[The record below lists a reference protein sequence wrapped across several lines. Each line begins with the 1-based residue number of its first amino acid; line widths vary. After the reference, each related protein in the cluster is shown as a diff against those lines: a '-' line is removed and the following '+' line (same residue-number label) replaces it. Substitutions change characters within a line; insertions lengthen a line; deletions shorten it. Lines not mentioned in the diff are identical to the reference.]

1 MPPQHPRPL
10 QWSLSL
16 FCLALLATA
25 MVYWPGLSGEFQF
38 DDQPN
43 IIDNPAVALDTLSWS
58 TLREAS
64 FSGMGVSSRVGRP
77 LSMLSFALNHYASGF
92 DPFVFKATNLAIHL
106 TNGLLVYALVLVIA
120 PFLLG
125 SNVRDT
131 RVENF
136 SAALALMVSVTWL
149 LHPLNLTSV
158 LYVVQR
164 MTSLS
169 ALFVLC
175 GVLAYAV
182 ARRRMVAGRSAS
194 ALLLLVPL
202 CAALAFLA
210 KENGILLPGYIL
222 ILELFVFRFRCQRPE
237 HTRILKGFAAALVA
251 VPLITALAYLTL
263 WPESILGGYAK
274 RPFSLNERLLT
285 EARAVVFYLRL
296 ILAPDLSAMG
306 LYHDDFGLSRSL
318 LDPVATLLAI
328 IGLIALL
335 IAALAVS
342 SRFPAFPL
350 ALGWFLVGHSLEST
364 IVPLELL
371 HEHRNYLPS
380 LGPLLLGCTALL
392 AAIQRLDW
400 SYKAV
405 AGSALIACIVL
416 GGMTWI
422 RAGYWAN
429 SLTLTAVTAANHP
442 RSARAHY
449 DMGRLYAGMAVAH
462 PDDAIEY
469 RANAKEHFEI
479 SASLDPHRAA
489 PLFGLIRLNSAHGVS
504 IDDSVA
510 LVAQRL
516 EHRVPQPG
524 TAGWFSNLLNCQS
537 KRVCHIDDQTIADL
551 FQAALRNPK
560 LPNSFRAALLIKA
573 SQFMYNHVGDGNMA
587 LRLARDAVEA
597 SPQRIVYKIS
607 LINLYLALDLRSDAR
622 ELLEA
627 ASKQDR
633 LARFRRELDA
643 QWERLGIGELPRSG
657 ALTDAS

>member
-1 MPPQHPRPL
+1 MPPENPPPL
-10 QWSLSL
+10 QWSLIL
-16 FCLALLATA
+16 FCLALLATT

-43 IIDNPAVALDTLSWS
+43 IIDNPAVALDSLSWPD
-58 TLREAS
+58 LRQAS
-64 FSGMGVSSRVGRP
+64 FSGMGVSSRIGRP
-77 LSMLSFALNHYASGF
+77 LSMLSFALNHYFSGF

-106 TNGLLVYALVLVIA
+106 INGLLVYALVLAIA

-125 SNVRDT
+125 YDVREK
-131 RVENF
+131 RIENG
-136 SAALALMVSVTWL
+136 SAALALLVSVVWL

-182 ARRRMVAGRSAS
+182 ARRRMLTGQSAS
-194 ALLLLVPL
+194 TLLLLVPL
-202 CAALAFLA
+202 CTALAFLA
-210 KENGILLPGYIL
+210 KENGILLPGYVL
-222 ILELFVFRFRCQRPE
+222 ILELTVFRFRSPRPE
-237 HTRILKGFAAALVA
+237 QVRILKGFAVALVA
-251 VPLITALAYLTL
+251 LPLIVALAYLAL
-263 WPESILGGYAK
+263 WPESILGGYSK
-274 RPFSLNERLLT
+274 RSFNLSERLLT
-285 EARAVVFYLRL
+285 EARAVLFYLRL
-296 ILAPDLSAMG
+296 ILFPDLSAMG

-318 LDPVATLLAI
+318 IDPMSTLAAI
-328 IGLIALL
+328 VGLSALV
-335 IAALAVS
+335 ITALAVGA
-342 SRFPAFPL
+342 RFPVFPF
-350 ALGWFLVGHSLEST
+350 AVGWFLIGHSLEST

-380 LGPLLLGCTALL
+380 LGPLLLGCTALVV
-392 AAIQRLDW
+392 AVRRFDW

-405 AGSALIACIVL
+405 AGSVLIGCVVL

-429 SLTLTAVTAANHP
+429 SFTLTAVAAANHP

-462 PDDAIEY
+462 PEDAIDY
-469 RANAKEHFEI
+469 RSNAKQHFEI

-489 PLFGLIRLNSAHGVS
+489 PLFGLIRLNSAHGAS
-504 IDDSVA
+504 IAESVA
-510 LVAQRL
+510 RLTQRL
-516 EHRVPQPG
+516 EHSVPQPG

-537 KRVCHIDDQTIADL
+537 ERVCKIEDQTIADL

-573 SQFMYNHVGDGNMA
+573 SQFMYNRVGDGEMA

-597 SPQRIVYKIS
+597 SPQRVVYKVS
-607 LINLYLALDLRSDAR
+607 LINLYLALDLRSEAKH
-622 ELLEA
+622 LLEA

-633 LARFRRELDA
+633 LARFRREFDA
-643 QWERLGIGELPRSG
+643 QWERLGTIELPESG
-657 ALTDAS
+657 SLTDAS